1 MEVITTEIITT
12 EEVTIKVEAITM
24 VEKIHRMAMVMKIID
39 IIAETLVA
47 VLEGVEH
54 FLIRLLIG

>member
-12 EEVTIKVEAITM
+12 EEVTIKVETIKMGETM
-24 VEKIHRMAMVMKIID
+24 HRMATVMEIIYL
-39 IIAETLVA
+39 IAETSAA

-54 FLIRLLIG
+54 FLIRLQIG

>member
-24 VEKIHRMAMVMKIID
+24 VETIHRMAMVMKIID